1 MTWVTCAGT
10 CTPLAAQ
17 AQGGVLKIN
26 ASAARSNTF
35 DLQALKLITLL
46 N

>member
-10 CTPLAAQ
+10 PTPVAAQ

-26 ASAARSNTF
+26 ASAARFNTF
-35 DLQALKLITLL
+35 DLPALKRITLL

>member
-10 CTPLAAQ
+10 PAPVAAQ
-17 AQGGVLKIN
+17 AQGVLKLN
-26 ASAARSNTF
+26 ASAARVNTL
-35 DLQALKLITLL
+35 DLHILKRITLL